1 MNLSRKWLTDYVDVT
16 DVDNKAYCDRMTD
29 TGSKVEG
36 FSVLG
41 SDIENVVVGKI
52 TKITKHENSDH
63 LQICMLD
70 VGEGEELQIVT
81 GAQNVFEG
89 AIVPVAKAPAKLPG
103 DITIKDGKL
112 RGVASNGML
121 CSIAELNL
129 TTHDMPSAIEDGIF
143 ILNDLEESKSFTLGM
158 DIKEALMLSDD
169 VVEFEITPN
178 RPDCLSVIGL
188 ARESSASFERELK
201 ISYPVVKE
209 ANDGDKIE
217 NYIKVD
223 VESPLCKR
231 YTARVVKNIK
241 IEPSPLWLRMRLRAS
256 GVRPINNIVDITNY
270 VMLEYGQ
277 PMHAFDY
284 KCLDGSHI
292 IAREAKENEQ
302 FMSLDDIN
310 HTLKSGML
318 VIADEKKAVALA
330 GVMGGANSEITNDTK
345 TVVFESASFDGP
357 SIRVTSRQLGMRTE
371 SSARFEKGIDSENTI
386 PAIERACELV
396 QLLGAG
402 DVVDGRIDVYPN
414 PKEKTEIALDV
425 DRINAFLG
433 TKISREKMVEILR
446 SLCFEVEEDA
456 RKLAEAVGENALD
469 NVIVPSYREDV
480 EGMQDIAEEIARIYG
495 YNEIETTNVV
505 ASLTQGERTPH
516 QKYDVLVRDT
526 LCAMGMYEINTFSFI
541 SPKYYDK
548 ICMPANDTRRK
559 SVVISNPLGEDTS
572 VMRTTSIPSMLE
584 VLARNNNL
592 KNDEASLFEVSTI
605 YIPNEDASK
614 LPSEP
619 KQVVLGMYGGCDFYD
634 MKGVIEGLFNHC
646 GIKNYTVKAKCD
658 NPTFHPGRCAEIY
671 LENGV
676 CLGVFGEIHPSVSAN
691 YSFNKRVYVAEL
703 DFEAMFE
710 NHVSE
715 ASYKP
720 LPKFPSLTRDFSFVV
735 DEALEVGTIKAVIEK
750 AGSSLL
756 ESVKLFD
763 IYRGTQIGENK
774 KSVSFSVSLRASDR
788 TLNDQEADTAVK
800 KILKSLERELGI
812 TLRM

>member
-16 DVDNKAYCDRMTD
+16 EVNNKDYCDRMTD

-36 FSVLG
+36 FEVLA
-41 SDIENVVVGKI
+41 SDIDNVVVGKI
-52 TKITKHENSDH
+52 TKISKHENSDH

-70 VGEGEELQIVT
+70 VGEGEEIQIVT

-103 DITIKDGKL
+103 DIVIKAGKL
-112 RGVASNGML
+112 RGVPSNGML
-121 CSIAELNL
+121 CSIAELGL
-129 TTHDMPSAIEDGIF
+129 TTHDMPTAVEDGIF
-143 ILNDLEESKSFTLGM
+143 ILNELEESKSFTLGM

-188 ARESSASFERELK
+188 ARESAASFEKALN
-201 ISYPVVKE
+201 IPTPSVKGVD
-209 ANDGDKIE
+209 DGDKVE

-223 VESPLCKR
+223 INSPLCKR
-231 YTARVVKNIK
+231 YAARVVKNIK

-292 IAREAKENEQ
+292 IVREANEGET
-302 FMSLDDIN
+302 FKSLDDID

-318 VIADEKKAVALA
+318 VISDEKKAVALA
-330 GVMGGANSEITNDTK
+330 GVMGGANSEITDGTK

-357 SIRVTSRQLGMRTE
+357 SVRVTSRALGMRTE
-371 SSARFEKGIDSENTI
+371 SSSRFEKGLDEETVI

-396 QLLGAG
+396 ELLGAG
-402 DVVDGRIDVYPN
+402 EVVASLIDVYPN
-414 PKEKTEIALDV
+414 PKKTREIPLNADK
-425 DRINAFLG
+425 INAFLG
-433 TKISREKMVEILR
+433 TNISEDEMVRILK
-446 SLCFEVEEDA
+446 SLSFKVEN
-456 RKLAEAVGENALD
+456 G
-469 NVIVPSYREDV
+469 NVYVPSYRDDV
-480 EGMQDIAEEIARIYG
+480 EGMQDVAEEVARIYG

-505 ASLTQGERTPH
+505 ASLTQGERTPR
-516 QKYDVLVRDT
+516 QAFDVKVKDS

-548 ICMPANDTRRK
+548 INMPSNDARRN

-572 VMRTTSIPSMLE
+572 VMRTTSLPSILE
-584 VLARNNNL
+584 VLNKNSNL
-592 KNDEASLFEVSTI
+592 KNDEALLYEVATI
-605 YIPNEDASK
+605 YIPNEDKSQ

-619 KQVVLGMYGGCDFYD
+619 KEISLGMYGGVDFYD
-634 MKGVIEGLFNHC
+634 LKGVIEGLFAAT
-646 GIKNYTVKAKCD
+646 GIKDASFVAESGD
-658 NPTFHPGRCAEIY
+658 PTFHPGRCAKIY
-671 LENGV
+671 ASDGTY
-676 CLGVFGEIHPSVSAN
+676 LGIMGEIHPLVAQN
-691 YSFNKRVYVAEL
+691 YSFNKRVYIAAL
-703 DFEAMFE
+703 DFEAMFDC
-710 NHVSE
+710 HE
-715 ASYKP
+715 AEAKYQP
-720 LPKFPSLTRDFSFVV
+720 LPKFPALTRDFSFVC
-735 DEALEVGTIKAVIEK
+735 DEGLEVGTIEGTIKKSGVK
-750 AGSSLL
+750 LL

-763 IYRGTQIGENK
+763 VYRGAQVGEGK

-788 TLNDQEADTAVK
+788 TLNDEEADTAVK
-800 KILKSLERELGI
+800 KILKTLEKELGI
-812 TLRM
+812 TLRS

>member
-1 MNLSRKWLTDYVDVT
+1 MNLSRKWLTDFVDVSE
-16 DVDNKAYCDRMTD
+16 VNNKDYCDRMTD

-36 FSVLG
+36 FQVMG
-41 SDIENVVVGKI
+41 EDIDNVVVGKI
-52 TKITKHENSDH
+52 TKISKHENSDH

-70 VGEGEELQIVT
+70 VGEGEDIQIVT

-103 DITIKDGKL
+103 GVVIKAGKL
-112 RGVASNGML
+112 RGVESNGML

-129 TTHDMPSAIEDGIF
+129 TTHDMPTAIEDGIF
-143 ILNDLEESKSFTLGM
+143 ILNDLEESKDFTLGM
-158 DIKEALMLSDD
+158 DIKDALMLKDD

-188 ARESSASFERELK
+188 ARESAASFDRELK
-201 ISYPVVKE
+201 IPDPVVEKS
-209 ANDGDKIE
+209 ADDDKIE

-223 VESPLCKR
+223 IESALCKR
-231 YTARVVKNIK
+231 YSARVVKNIK

-292 IAREAKENEQ
+292 IVREASEGEQ
-302 FMSLDDIN
+302 FKSLDDID
-310 HTLKSGML
+310 HTLKAGML
-318 VIADEKKAVALA
+318 VISDEKKAVALA
-330 GVMGGANSEITNDTK
+330 GVMGGANSEITEDTK
-345 TVVFESASFDGP
+345 TVVFESANFNGTSV
-357 SIRVTSRQLGMRTE
+357 RATSRALGMRTE
-371 SSARFEKGIDSENTI
+371 SSSRFEKGIDSENTI
-386 PAIERACELV
+386 PAIERACQLV
-396 QLLGAG
+396 QMLGAG
-402 DVVDGRIDVYPN
+402 DVVNGIIDVYPN
-414 PKEKTEIALDV
+414 PKKAHVIKLDA

-433 TKISREKMVEILR
+433 TSIERAKMVEILK
-446 SLCFEVEEDA
+446 SLCFTVKGD
-456 RKLAEAVGENALD
+456 D
-469 NVIVPSYREDV
+469 IYVPSYREDV

-505 ASLTQGERTPH
+505 AALTQGERTPH
-516 QKYDVLVRDT
+516 QLYDVKVKDT
-526 LCAMGMYEINTFSFI
+526 LCAMGIYEINTFSFI

-548 ICMPANDTRRK
+548 ICMPANDKRRR

-584 VLARNNNL
+584 VLNKNSNL
-592 KNDEASLFEVSTI
+592 KNEEAMLFEVSTI
-605 YIPNEDASK
+605 YIPNEDITK
-614 LPSEP
+614 LPEEP
-619 KQVVLGMYGGCDFYD
+619 KQLVLGMYGGCDFYD
-634 MKGVIEGLFNHC
+634 MKGVICGLFDAC

-671 LENGV
+671 LNNDT

-710 NHVSE
+710 NHE
-715 ASYKP
+715 AEAHYTP
-720 LPKFPSLTRDFSFVV
+720 LPKFPALTRDFAFVV
-735 DEALEVGTIKAVIEK
+735 DESLEVGTIEAVIK
-750 AGSSLL
+750 KSGGNLL

-763 IYRGTQIGENK
+763 IYRGVQIGEGK
-774 KSVSFSVSLRASDR
+774 KNVAFSVSLRAADR
-788 TLNDQEADTAVK
+788 TLNDQEADNAVK
-800 KILKSLERELGI
+800 KILKNLERELGI
-812 TLRM
+812 TLRA